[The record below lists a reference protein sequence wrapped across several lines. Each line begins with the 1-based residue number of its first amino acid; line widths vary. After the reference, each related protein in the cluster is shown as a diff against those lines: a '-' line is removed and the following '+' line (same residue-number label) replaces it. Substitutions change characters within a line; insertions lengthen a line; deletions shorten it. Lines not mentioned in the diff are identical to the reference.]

1 MTSLFLT
8 RLSNPPPSADEL
20 YFIGFN
26 QDHSCMAAGVSNGF
40 RIFNCVPYKETF
52 KREFSGSIGQV
63 EMLFRCNI
71 LALVGGGPDPAF
83 SKNKVILWD
92 DNQSTPIGELAF
104 KSEVKSV
111 KLRRDKIVVVLEKHV
126 YVYNFDKLERTHKFD
141 TYPNAKGLVALSANE
156 DCVLAF
162 PHTEKGYVRIELI
175 TQRKNHIIHAHDN
188 TIACLSLNLDGS
200 RLATASEKGTLI
212 RIFDTAKGTKLQEVR
227 RGVDRAEI
235 YSLCFSHDGKF
246 FVTSSDKGTVHIFA
260 LNSSKDDDKKDDKQ
274 LTVNRKSKMS
284 ILGGYFGS
292 EWSFAWFKGGP
303 ESPSICCFGQDNKS
317 VVVVTAEGSFIR
329 LAFDPLKGGECTRK
343 AFSRYYKKNT
353 TKDAKK

>member
-1 MTSLFLT
+1 MLTS
-8 RLSNPPPSADEL
+8 
-20 YFIGFN
+20 YF
-26 QDHSCMAAGVSNGF
+26 
-40 RIFNCVPYKETF
+40 R
-52 KREFSGSIGQV
+52 
-63 EMLFRCNI
+63 
-71 LALVGGGPDPAF
+71 
-83 SKNKVILWD
+83 
-92 DNQSTPIGELAF
+92 
-104 KSEVKSV
+104 
-111 KLRRDKIVVVLEKHV
+111 IVVVLEKHV

-141 TYPNAKGLVALSANE
+141 TYPNAKGLVALSAIE

-200 RLATASEKGTLI
+200 RLATASEKVSHICLLTDPIYQGTLI

-274 LTVNRKSKMS
+274 LTVNRKSKYVLHIYNTNNTLKDVYTWW
-284 ILGGYFGS
+284 IL
-292 EWSFAWFKGGP
+292 W
-303 ESPSICCFGQDNKS
+303 I
-317 VVVVTAEGSFIR
+317 
-329 LAFDPLKGGECTRK
+329 
-343 AFSRYYKKNT
+343 
-353 TKDAKK
+353 

>member
-52 KREFSGSIGQV
+52 KRGYTICCCVLIIFLEFSGSIGQV

-111 KLRRDKIVVVLEKHV
+111 KLRRDK
-126 YVYNFDKLERTHKFD
+126 
-141 TYPNAKGLVALSANE
+141 
-156 DCVLAF
+156 
-162 PHTEKGYVRIELI
+162 
-175 TQRKNHIIHAHDN
+175 
-188 TIACLSLNLDGS
+188 
-200 RLATASEKGTLI
+200 
-212 RIFDTAKGTKLQEVR
+212 
-227 RGVDRAEI
+227 
-235 YSLCFSHDGKF
+235 
-246 FVTSSDKGTVHIFA
+246 
-260 LNSSKDDDKKDDKQ
+260 
-274 LTVNRKSKMS
+274 
-284 ILGGYFGS
+284 
-292 EWSFAWFKGGP
+292 
-303 ESPSICCFGQDNKS
+303 
-317 VVVVTAEGSFIR
+317 
-329 LAFDPLKGGECTRK
+329 
-343 AFSRYYKKNT
+343 
-353 TKDAKK
+353 